1 MTTFQHFASR
11 EDVVSYIGEELLSSL
26 QDDLLRM
33 EGWESHHYTDEDRQT
48 MRNRIADVE
57 AVVPTLR

>member
-11 EDVVSYIGEELLSSL
+11 EAVVEYIGRELLATL
-26 QDDLLRM
+26 QQDLENM
-33 EGWESHHYTDEDRQT
+33 EHGEYHQYSDEDREE

-57 AVVPTLR
+57 AVVPTLK